1 VTRVT
6 LPDSV
11 FGKLAR
17 EVGRAGVTA
26 GAIAAQAEIKLLLS
40 RPGTGRVYA
49 RRSKGAKKRIIGYHV
64 ASAPGNPPA
73 AATGQYRRS
82 VQVDLS
88 GASLPTPV
96 ALVGTND
103 RRGPWLELGTRRMRA
118 RPHFAKL
125 PREKVLAAMVDAANR
140 ALLEFRP

>member
-1 VTRVT
+1 
-6 LPDSV
+6 
-11 FGKLAR
+11 
-17 EVGRAGVTA
+17 
-26 GAIAAQAEIKLLLS
+26 
-40 RPGTGRVYA
+40 
-49 RRSKGAKKRIIGYHV
+49 
-64 ASAPGNPPA
+64 
-73 AATGQYRRS
+73 
-82 VQVDLS
+82 VDLS